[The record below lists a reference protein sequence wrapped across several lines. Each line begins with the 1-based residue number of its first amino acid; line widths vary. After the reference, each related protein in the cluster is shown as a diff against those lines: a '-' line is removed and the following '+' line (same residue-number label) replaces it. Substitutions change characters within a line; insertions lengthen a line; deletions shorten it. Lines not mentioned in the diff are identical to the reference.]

1 MARSH
6 SRSRPGPTVAALTVL
21 ALAVVAFFAYQANA
35 APDRPGA
42 GGKPDP
48 TPVEEIVPDKPSET
62 DGADDENPA
71 LPPDSG
77 DGVRVVYSLSA
88 QRLWL
93 VAEAPDGLG
102 EEVLHTYPAH
112 RSTVDPEP
120 GAYQVTRRDEAIP
133 GSDGV
138 PIQHVVV
145 FHTDDEGIVFGFSAA
160 VDGSLPDP
168 SAQAR
173 TGGIR
178 QSPEDSPQLWEFA
191 EVGTPVIVVP

>member
-6 SRSRPGPTVAALTVL
+6 SRSRPGPTVAVLTAV

-42 GGKPDP
+42 SGKPEPAP
-48 TPVEEIVPDKPSET
+48 TDEIVPDKP
-62 DGADDENPA
+62 DGDEQEDPENPA
-71 LPPDSG
+71 LPADSG
-77 DGVRVVYSLSA
+77 EGVRVVYSLGE

-93 VAEAPDGLG
+93 VTEALDGLG

-112 RSTVDPEP
+112 RSTVDPQP
-120 GAYQVTRRDEAIP
+120 GTYEVTRRDEAIP

-145 FHTDDEGIVFGFSAA
+145 FHTDPEGIVFGFSAA

-178 QSPEDSPQLWEFA
+178 QSPEDSPQLWDFA
-191 EVGTPVIVVP
+191 EVGTKVVVVP